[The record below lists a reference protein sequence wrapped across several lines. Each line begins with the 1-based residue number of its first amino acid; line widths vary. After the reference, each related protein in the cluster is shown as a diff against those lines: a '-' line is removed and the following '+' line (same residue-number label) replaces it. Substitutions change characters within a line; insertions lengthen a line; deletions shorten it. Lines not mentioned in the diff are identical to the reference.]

1 MLLRSSAD
9 SERKS
14 GCDGGSRRGCCDVEE
29 CMRHVEFIGKDDD
42 DDDDDDDAEGEVS
55 VSKLPLRTWL
65 FAGPAV

>member
-1 MLLRSSAD
+1 
-9 SERKS
+9 
-14 GCDGGSRRGCCDVEE
+14 
-29 CMRHVEFIGKDDD
+29 MRHVEFIGKDDD